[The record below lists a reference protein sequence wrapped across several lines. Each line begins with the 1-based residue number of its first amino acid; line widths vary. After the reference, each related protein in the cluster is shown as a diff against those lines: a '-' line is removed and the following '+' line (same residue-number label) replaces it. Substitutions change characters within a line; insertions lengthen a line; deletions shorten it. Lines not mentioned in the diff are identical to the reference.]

1 MPRTALL
8 LGATGLVGRD
18 LLDVLLASD
27 AYEAV
32 TTLGRREMEQTHDK
46 LTHHVIDFDQP
57 PKDTA
62 TYAADDV
69 FCCLGTTIKQAGS
82 QEAFRKVDF
91 TYPVRIGQR
100 ARAAGAKHY
109 LLVSAIGADPS
120 SSVFYN
126 RVKGEVERA
135 VQQLGYARVSLFR
148 PSLLTGDRDEYRRGE
163 RIGAVL
169 FKVATPLLVGPL
181 RSLRPTP
188 ADAVAEAMHYVA
200 LQDGKGPAIYEPE
213 AIKDAAALAS

>member
-8 LGATGLVGRD
+8 LGATGLVGHH
-18 LLDVLLASD
+18 LLNVLLASD

-32 TTLGRREMEQTHDK
+32 TTLGRRETDQTHDK

-57 PKDTA
+57 PKDA
-62 TYAADDV
+62 AMYAAHDL

-163 RIGAVL
+163 RIGNVL

-181 RSLRPTP
+181 KSLRPTP
-188 ADAVAEAMHYVA
+188 ADAVADAMHYVA
-200 LQDGKGPAIYEPE
+200 SQEGKGPAIYDPQ
-213 AIKDAAALAS
+213 AIKEAAALAR